1 MTTLKES
8 LQESLNEI
16 ESKAESA
23 VLDILKEH
31 GFTSNGKPFKL
42 KGNYGSALEDDT
54 VPIIITG
61 AYADYSSLVI
71 VYDLC
76 SGCGDDDE
84 TCIVE
89 ELADHVYVLLN
100 ILGQLESKYS
110 K

>member
-76 SGCGDDDE
+76 SGCGDDE
-84 TCIVE
+84 TAIPDQ
-89 ELADHVYVLLN
+89 LADKIYVLLN
-100 ILGQLESKYS
+100 ILGQLESK
-110 K
+110 